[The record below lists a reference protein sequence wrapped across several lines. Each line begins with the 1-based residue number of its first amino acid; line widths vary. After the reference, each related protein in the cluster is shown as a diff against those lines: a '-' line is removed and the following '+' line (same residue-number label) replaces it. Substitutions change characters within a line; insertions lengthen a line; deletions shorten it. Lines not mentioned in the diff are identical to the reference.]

1 MNKPDNPKGTSAE
14 VKPAMAPAKPVEPV
28 KPVAE
33 VKPAVAP
40 VKSAEPMKPVAEVK
54 PAVAPAKPVEPVK
67 PAAEVKPT
75 VAPVKPAEPTK
86 PVAEVKPAVAPAKL
100 VEPVKPAAEAKP
112 AAAQAKP
119 AEFKKP
125 VAEGK
130 PAATAAKVKPGV
142 ETKSAVAPA
151 KPAAP
156 TKPVAKVKPAV
167 TAAKPAVA
175 PTHSAEPKKPV
186 TAVKPA
192 AAPAK
197 PVAIKAIGKG
207 RRLLAKVS
215 GCGGC
220 GYHMLKR
227 NRLLALL
234 VMLPFLLAVLY
245 FGLLAKDRYV
255 SESIVVVKRADD
267 LGGANLNLGA
277 LLTGGSATM
286 REDAMLLQQYILAP
300 DMLKKLDA
308 KLDFKTAFAASGWD
322 LFQRLP
328 KDVSFEDYLDY
339 YRSKIGVGF
348 DEKTSV
354 LTISTQGFTP
364 EFAQQFNQA
373 VLAESES
380 FINELSHKISR
391 EEMLFA
397 NQEINRAYG
406 QLQGA
411 KETLLTFQNDN
422 NLVDPQVQIEATSR
436 LVAELQAK
444 QAQLEA
450 ELTNYLSY
458 LNDDTPQIK
467 AARSAIESIQA
478 QIEKERATLTSPED
492 EQLNQKMFE
501 FEELKAKVAFE
512 GDLYKLSLTA
522 LEKARVEAARKA
534 KSLAVV
540 SQPYLAEDARYPR
553 RLYMLLTVL
562 LVSLLV
568 YGLTKVTLSIIED
581 HKI

>member
-1 MNKPDNPKGTSAE
+1 M
-14 VKPAMAPAKPVEPV
+14 VPV
-28 KPVAE
+28 KPVE
-33 VKPAVAP
+33 STKNPTVKP
-40 VKSAEPMKPVAEVK
+40 SR
-54 PAVAPAKPVEPVK
+54 
-67 PAAEVKPT
+67 
-75 VAPVKPAEPTK
+75 
-86 PVAEVKPAVAPAKL
+86 
-100 VEPVKPAAEAKP
+100 
-112 AAAQAKP
+112 
-119 AEFKKP
+119 FK
-125 VAEGK
+125 AW
-130 PAATAAKVKPGV
+130 ACGV
-142 ETKSAVAPA
+142 
-151 KPAAP
+151 
-156 TKPVAKVKPAV
+156 
-167 TAAKPAVA
+167 
-175 PTHSAEPKKPV
+175 
-186 TAVKPA
+186 
-192 AAPAK
+192 
-197 PVAIKAIGKG
+197 
-207 RRLLAKVS
+207 
-215 GCGGC
+215 GCGVC
-220 GYHMLKR
+220 RSYKK
-227 NRLLALL
+227 NRLLALVVL
-234 VMLPFLLAVLY
+234 LPLLLAVLY

-267 LGGANLNLGA
+267 LAGANLNIGA
-277 LLTGGSATM
+277 LLGGGGSTM

-308 KLDFKTAFAASGWD
+308 KLDFKTAYAASGWD
-322 LFQRLP
+322 VLQRLP
-328 KDVSFEDYLDY
+328 KDVSFEDYLAY

-354 LTISTQGFTP
+354 LTITTQGFTP

-373 VLAESES
+373 VLAESEL

-406 QLQGA
+406 QLQAA

-444 QAQLEA
+444 KAQLEA

-478 QIEKERATLTSPED
+478 QIEKERATLTSSED

-522 LEKARVEAARKA
+522 LEKSRVEAARKA

-540 SQPYLAEDARYPR
+540 SQPYLSEDARYPR
-553 RLYMLLTVL
+553 RLYMLLTVF

>member
-1 MNKPDNPKGTSAE
+1 MNKPDNPNGSSAE
-14 VKPAMAPAKPVEPV
+14 AKPAQAPAKPVEPV

-33 VKPAVAP
+33 AKPAAAPGKAAEPTKSVAEIKPAVA
-40 VKSAEPMKPVAEVK
+40 VAKVKPVAEAK
-54 PAVAPAKPVEPVK
+54 PAVAPAKAAEPTKPVVEVK
-67 PAAEVKPT
+67 PAVAAAKVKP
-75 VAPVKPAEPTK
+75 VAEAKPAVASAKAAEPTK
-86 PVAEVKPAVAPAKL
+86 PVAEVKPA
-100 VEPVKPAAEAKP
+100 
-112 AAAQAKP
+112 AAATKV
-119 AEFKKP
+119 KP

-130 PAATAAKVKPGV
+130 P
-142 ETKSAVAPA
+142 AVAPA

-156 TKPVAKVKPAV
+156 TKPFAKVKPAV
-167 TAAKPAVA
+167 AAAKPAVA
-175 PTHSAEPKKPV
+175 PTQSAGPKKPV
-186 TAVKPA
+186 ADVKPA
-192 AAPAK
+192 VTPTNSAEPAK
-197 PVAIKAIGKG
+197 PVAIKAAGKD
-207 RRLLAKVS
+207 RRWLVNVS
-215 GCGGC
+215 GCG
-220 GYHMLKR
+220 YQMLKR

-234 VMLPFLLAVLY
+234 VLLPFLLAVLY
-245 FGLLAKDRYV
+245 FGLLAKDRYA
-255 SESIVVVKRADD
+255 SDSIVVVKRADD

-328 KDVSFEDYLDY
+328 KNVSFEDYLDY
-339 YRSKIGVGF
+339 YRSKISVGF

-478 QIEKERATLTSPED
+478 QIEKERATLTSSDD